1 MKRKAAGR
9 AIVAC
14 ARELWDRRLVTGS
27 SGNLSARLADGS
39 ILITPT
45 GRAFRAL
52 DARELVRI
60 DPQTGASLEDGKAPS
75 SEYLLHIAAYRARP
89 DIGIVVHTHP
99 TYCVVWSGAG
109 RLFPRD
115 TVASTE
121 SLAPMVW
128 VDFFPSGSLQLAE
141 ATSAALSGGAPLA
154 LLGNHGLIAVGTDF
168 DDALVQTDL
177 AEECARVAY
186 LARAM
191 G

>member
-1 MKRKAAGR
+1 MKRKSASK

-14 ARELWDRRLVTGS
+14 AQELWDLRLVTGS
-27 SGNLSARLADGS
+27 SGNISAKLDDGS

-45 GRAFRAL
+45 RRAFRKL
-52 DARELVRI
+52 DPGELVRI
-60 DPQTGASLEDGKAPS
+60 DAGTGASFDVDKRPS
-75 SEYLLHIAAYRARP
+75 SEFPLHLAAYRARP
-89 DIGIVVHTHP
+89 DIALVVHTHP
-99 TYCVVWSGAG
+99 THCVVWSGTG
-109 RLFPRD
+109 QLFPRD

-121 SLAPMVW
+121 SLAAMVW
-128 VDFFPSGSLQLAE
+128 VDFFPAGSVELAE
-141 ATSAALSGGAPLA
+141 ATSAALAGGAPLA

-168 DDALVQTDL
+168 DEALVQTDL

>member
-1 MKRKAAGR
+1 MKRKAAAQ

-14 ARELWDRRLVTGS
+14 ARELWARRLVSGS
-27 SGNLSARLADGS
+27 SGNISARLRDGTL
-39 ILITPT
+39 LITPT
-45 GRAFRAL
+45 GRALRAL
-52 DARELVRI
+52 DPRELVTI
-60 DPQTGASLEDGKAPS
+60 DPLTGASHDPAKRPS
-75 SEYLLHIAAYRARP
+75 SEWPLHAAAYRARP
-89 DIGIVVHTHP
+89 DITLVVHTHP
-99 TYCVVWSGAG
+99 TYCVVWSGSG

-115 TVASTE
+115 TVAATE

-128 VDFFPSGSLQLAE
+128 VDFFPAGSVQLAN
-141 ATSAALSGGAPLA
+141 ATSAALTGGAPLA

-168 DDALVQTDL
+168 DEALVQTDL

>member
-60 DPQTGASLEDGKAPS
+60 DPQTGASLEDPPS
-75 SEYLLHIAAYRARP
+75 TGDAE
-89 DIGIVVHTHP
+89 
-99 TYCVVWSGAG
+99 
-109 RLFPRD
+109 
-115 TVASTE
+115 
-121 SLAPMVW
+121 
-128 VDFFPSGSLQLAE
+128 PSGVSSRGAFGLLQPVVEDAKK
-141 ATSAALSGGAPLA
+141 SAAA
-154 LLGNHGLIAVGTDF
+154 
-168 DDALVQTDL
+168 
-177 AEECARVAY
+177 
-186 LARAM
+186 
-191 G
+191 